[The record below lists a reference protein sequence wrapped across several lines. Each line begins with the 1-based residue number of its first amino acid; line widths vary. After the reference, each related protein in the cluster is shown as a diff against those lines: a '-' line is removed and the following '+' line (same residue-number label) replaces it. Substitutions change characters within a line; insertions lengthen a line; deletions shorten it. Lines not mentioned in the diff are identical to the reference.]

1 MGLKGEKDDSIT
13 CLLVN
18 CLFGIRLNV
27 AHLWVLFTVMII
39 TEEHVLIFK
48 MEVCLTLEKGDTGD
62 GQETCDN

>member
-13 CLLVN
+13 CLLAN
-18 CLFGIRLNV
+18 CLFGIRLDV
-27 AHLWVLFTVMII
+27 GHFTVMII

-48 MEVCLTLEKGDTGD
+48 VEVCLTLEKGDTGD